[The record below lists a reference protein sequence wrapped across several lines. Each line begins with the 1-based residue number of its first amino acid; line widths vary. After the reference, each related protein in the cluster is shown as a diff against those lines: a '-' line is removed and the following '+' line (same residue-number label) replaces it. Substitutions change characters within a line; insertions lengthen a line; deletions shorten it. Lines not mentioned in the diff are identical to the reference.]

1 MDLPPTVCQCSG
13 EFGVVLIGVEMK
25 RWGPHLVNG
34 HLPLGPLHD
43 PAVALHEDGQVATA
57 PAGALRLAQH
67 YTSPLAGRPEGT
79 VAVGGQRLLR
89 KRAATS
95 LADHL

>member
-1 MDLPPTVCQCSG
+1 M
-13 EFGVVLIGVEMK
+13 
-25 RWGPHLVNG
+25 
-34 HLPLGPLHD
+34 
-43 PAVALHEDGQVATA
+43 ALHEDGQVATA

-67 YTSPLAGRPEGT
+67 YTSSLAGPPEGT